1 MGYCY
6 LCEKEW
12 IGYISGGYF
21 CEECERLKNVVKC
34 LGSEKI
40 NRKIRFKMDVFD
52 ETKPEKEMKE
62 YNTRSKNL
70 KV

>member
-1 MGYCY
+1 
-6 LCEKEW
+6 
-12 IGYISGGYF
+12 
-21 CEECERLKNVVKC
+21 VVKC